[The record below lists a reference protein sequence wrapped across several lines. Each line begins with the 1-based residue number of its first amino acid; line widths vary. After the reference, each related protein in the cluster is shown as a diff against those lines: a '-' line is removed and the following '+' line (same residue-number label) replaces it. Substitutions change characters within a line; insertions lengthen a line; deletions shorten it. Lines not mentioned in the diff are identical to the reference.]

1 MSRAYRRWKETIKE
15 CRRNNLVY
23 LYGGL
28 AIDGS
33 FGSSL
38 ADYRRLRRL
47 RQKHM
52 RRWENVEREKERF
65 FQDFRRC
72 SHVIPLYQDL
82 EGNQEDHNV

>member
-15 CRRNNLVY
+15 CRRNDLVY

-65 FQDFRRC
+65 FQDFRNRSFMISRC
-72 SHVIPLYQDL
+72 PIS
-82 EGNQEDHNV
+82 EEEE